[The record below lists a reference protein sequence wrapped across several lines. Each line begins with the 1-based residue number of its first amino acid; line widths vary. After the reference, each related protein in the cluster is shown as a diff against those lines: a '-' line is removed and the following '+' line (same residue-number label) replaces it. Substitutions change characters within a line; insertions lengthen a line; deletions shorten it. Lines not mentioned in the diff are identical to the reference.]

1 MSSALC
7 RTWPTTLARTRT
19 YRMTHGLTRTD
30 SRDALAA
37 HQVRQD
43 PNGVNRARIAP
54 AAQATGEAASFRA
67 STSRIT
73 GEVRLVVR
81 LPTQQAEDL
90 STQLADLVTRLVV
103 LGNLDVGD
111 DARGSLG
118 QDDHPAGQA
127 QCLVDVVGDQDRSE
141 ALGLP

>member
-73 GEVRLVVR
+73 GEVRLVPR
-81 LPTQQAEDL
+81 SAPEQTEDPT
-90 STQLADLVTRLVV
+90 TQLTELVGRLVV
-103 LGNLDVGD
+103 LGHVDVGH